1 VRRLAAAAAL
11 ALAFLPAA
19 TAGASVY
26 TDVLHVYQLNGSIPP
41 CRFSS
46 AQLSAALKQIDTYGQ
61 QYFADFSGAIQ
72 NALTARAGGA
82 CSAAALHP
90 SSSALHAPAG
100 VPAPPLPSSVTS
112 PTDSNLP
119 APILLM
125 TALIAIV
132 AVVLAVRAVAVAA
145 AWEPRWAVRWRHA
158 WGEAGYRVGGAWGD
172 FADWLRRRR

>member
-11 ALAFLPAA
+11 ALALLPAA
-19 TAGASVY
+19 TAGANVY

-46 AQLSAALKQIDTYGQ
+46 PQLSAALKQ
-61 QYFADFSGAIQ
+61 IQ

-112 PTDSNLP
+112 PSDSSLP
-119 APILLM
+119 APILVM
-125 TALIAIV
+125 AALIAIV
-132 AVVLAVRAVAVAA
+132 AVVLAVRAVA
-145 AWEPRWAVRWRHA
+145 
-158 WGEAGYRVGGAWGD
+158 
-172 FADWLRRRR
+172 ADWLRGRR

>member
-1 VRRLAAAAAL
+1 MRRPAAAVAL
-11 ALAFLPAA
+11 ALALLPTA

-72 NALTARAGGA
+72 NALTARAAGA

-90 SSSALHAPAG
+90 ASSALHAPAG
-100 VPAPPLPSSVTS
+100 VPAPPLPASVRT

-119 APILLM
+119 APILVM
-125 TALIAIV
+125 TVLVVLV
-132 AVVLAVRAVAVAA
+132 AVVLAVRAVVVAT
-145 AWEPRWAVRWRHA
+145 
-158 WGEAGYRVGGAWGD
+158 G
-172 FADWLRRRR
+172 FTDWLRRRR